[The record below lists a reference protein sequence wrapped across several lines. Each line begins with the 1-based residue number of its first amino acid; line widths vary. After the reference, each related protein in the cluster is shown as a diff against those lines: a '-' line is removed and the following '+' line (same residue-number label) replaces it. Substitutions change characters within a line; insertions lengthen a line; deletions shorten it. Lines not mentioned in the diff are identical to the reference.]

1 MMNNTGSHKGLPLHA
16 HDRPN
21 WYGTLS
27 HCGGTTVDSD
37 EKTTLENELLFA
49 VVKERYGSL
58 LTDEQLDEVRK
69 SALGLRSF
77 TQPLRS
83 IRLTN
88 DIEPF
93 STFRPYRGD

>member
-1 MMNNTGSHKGLPLHA
+1 MEPE
-16 HDRPN
+16 
-21 WYGTLS
+21 
-27 HCGGTTVDSD
+27 
-37 EKTTLENELLFA
+37 EKTTLEQELLFA
-49 VVKERYGSL
+49 VVKEKYGSL
-58 LTDEQLDEVRK
+58 LSEEQLDEVRQ
-69 SALGLRSF
+69 SVLGMRNF

>member
-1 MMNNTGSHKGLPLHA
+1 VEPE
-16 HDRPN
+16 
-21 WYGTLS
+21 
-27 HCGGTTVDSD
+27 
-37 EKTTLENELLFA
+37 EKTTLEQELLFA
-49 VVKERYGSL
+49 VVKEKYGGL
-58 LTDEQLDEVRK
+58 LSGEQLDEVRQ
-69 SALGLRSF
+69 SVLGMRNF

>member
-1 MMNNTGSHKGLPLHA
+1 MMTNTGSHKGLPLHA

-69 SALGLRSF
+69 SALGPAELHAAAALDQAYERHRAVLDV
-77 TQPLRS
+77 QAVQ
-83 IRLTN
+83 
-88 DIEPF
+88 
-93 STFRPYRGD
+93 G

>member
-1 MMNNTGSHKGLPLHA
+1 M
-16 HDRPN
+16 
-21 WYGTLS
+21 
-27 HCGGTTVDSD
+27 GGMTVDSD

-69 SALGLRSF
+69 SVLGLRSF

>member
-1 MMNNTGSHKGLPLHA
+1 MEPE
-16 HDRPN
+16 
-21 WYGTLS
+21 
-27 HCGGTTVDSD
+27 
-37 EKTTLENELLFA
+37 EKTTLEQELLFA
-49 VVKERYGSL
+49 VVKEKYGGL
-58 LTDEQLDEVRK
+58 LSEEQLDEVRQ
-69 SALGLRSF
+69 SVLGMRNF

>member
-1 MMNNTGSHKGLPLHA
+1 MEPE
-16 HDRPN
+16 
-21 WYGTLS
+21 
-27 HCGGTTVDSD
+27 
-37 EKTTLENELLFA
+37 EKTTLEQELLFA
-49 VVKERYGSL
+49 VVKEKYGDL
-58 LTDEQLDEVRK
+58 LSEEQLDEVRQ
-69 SALGLRSF
+69 SVLGMRNF